1 MYGKHYLPVP
11 ATNVSLPVFAE
22 EPVFVEGQSPVNL
35 NCTEGDT
42 ISIRCNADA
51 EPEAEVT
58 WLRNG
63 EPLNCE

>member
-1 MYGKHYLPVP
+1 M
-11 ATNVSLPVFAE
+11 
-22 EPVFVEGQSPVNL
+22 EGQSPVNL

-42 ISIRCNADA
+42 VSIRCNADA